1 MRQAND
7 ISGHQNLIKSFLYS
21 FVPPAISYMD
31 NVPAHVRFYSPH
43 EEKIFADS
51 RNNSLPKYQCNDS
64 SIGGGGSYPKVPYHK
79 KARSSFNRMQL
90 YELEKIFMESKYL
103 TISERIEIANKVK
116 MTDMQVKT
124 WFQNRRT
131 KWR

>member
-1 MRQAND
+1 MRQSND
-7 ISGHQNLIKSFLYS
+7 ISEHQNLIKSFLYS
-21 FVPPAISYMD
+21 LVPLTVNYMD
-31 NVPAHVRFYSPH
+31 NIPGHLNFDTPLDEQYQFNKKENPH
-43 EEKIFADS
+43 IYESDGTGE
-51 RNNSLPKYQCNDS
+51 
-64 SIGGGGSYPKVPYHK
+64 GSYLRVPYHK
-79 KARSSFNRMQL
+79 KARSSFNRTQL